1 MSRQCMKCPNCSTKL
16 YELSEYK
23 FLDVQEDFAGR
34 DVIEFK
40 CYNCGKVGES
50 FVYIERGTE

>member
-1 MSRQCMKCPNCSTKL
+1 MKCNNCSAKL

-23 FLDVQEDFAGR
+23 FLDVKEDYAGR

-40 CYNCGKVGES
+40 CYNCGEVGES
-50 FVYIERGTE
+50 FVYVERGRE